1 MSIQLTEPVRSF
13 FLLSNGAAT
22 SLVTQCFSEDAV
34 VHDEGQIHEG
44 WSAIQ
49 KWIGETRDKY
59 QYTAEPQRVEQ
70 ENEKTLVTTKI
81 IGNFPG
87 SPIQLRYV
95 FQINDKKIK
104 SLEVTP

>member
-1 MSIQLTEPVRSF
+1 MNIQLTEPVRSF

-22 SLVTQCFSEDAV
+22 SLVTQCFSEDAIV
-34 VHDEGQIHEG
+34 RDEGKLHEG

-49 KWIGETRDKY
+49 TWIEETRDKY

-70 ENEKTLVTTKI
+70 ENEKTLVTTNV

-87 SPIQLRYV
+87 SPILLKYV
-95 FQINDKKIK
+95 FQIKDKKIK
-104 SLEVTP
+104 SLEVAP